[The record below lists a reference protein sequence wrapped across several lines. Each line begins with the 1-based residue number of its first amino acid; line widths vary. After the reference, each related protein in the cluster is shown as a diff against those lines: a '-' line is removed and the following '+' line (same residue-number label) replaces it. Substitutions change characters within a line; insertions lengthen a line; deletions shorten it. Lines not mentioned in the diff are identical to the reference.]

1 MDFSHNIIGEKRMN
15 DGDDITEKCDL
26 KRQCNQITSIAQLY
40 HSHLNSDN
48 HNETLLNKT
57 TLNASNNEYLSQH
70 ITCQAL
76 KKKTFELSNDINSTN
91 MASSMNL
98 FYETFDSYNVT
109 NVNQYQGNKIVLYDS
124 LNKKTSYFVP
134 TVPLSLKN
142 FHDLFHLTGHALSLD
157 LTRNYV
163 TTLTLILDCVQCKTK
178 SCISKTTSEQ
188 RVSHYEDILS
198 NIWKEINLYLDLSF
212 LNFRKNAIFCLRD
225 HSCSVHI
232 YINASVSIN
241 VYEYIVNTLN
251 KSKTN
256 NMQFILQRYEISR
269 MTRVPLPYSTDH
281 SGYIYNLSFQREN
294 EDYDINIVPSVMNYI
309 DFKMQLSNNFK
320 IGKDIILAKI
330 TFNHHG
336 GLTQQLCH
344 DEISREWDITDN
356 METEVLYVITVLKNN
371 QLLESANDHNIT
383 RLSPEFNTEACEIPA
398 FIRSHRNFILES
410 NNQNF
415 QLFVENL
422 LQENYKNCHKNI
434 NHFQQPVYHV
444 RTDATELERDILFT
458 LDSIGRNIARHVYQ
472 INISETNALPLVPQ
486 YEQNEPKDRSM
497 ENHTNFKETYHYL
510 NYLIQ
515 FCHEP
520 DNSAG
525 YAFYV
530 LILSVMYTTQKL
542 MIISNNQQVIFKVI
556 RQAVTAYDTYD
567 NRQLLWILDS
577 LTEVDCM
584 AELGRIFP
592 EPLRILKQLAT
603 SVFMRRR
610 VESRLIND
618 SLISAANDISRE
630 RIKNPNNSTSFVSS
644 TSISYDVLLF
654 DELCR
659 LYLHD
664 ELPLYKHLT
673 DLMLEEI
680 VTTIFRRYL
689 ILFYRNV
696 MNNNVMYIY
705 KDPLYIEYKMSN
717 FVSDTTAN
725 SKLRFMYD
733 KLQMYIIPI
742 FANKNSSITESKCR
756 NLAMK
761 IIKNAWYNYV
771 NEHIPVKNIHFG
783 KYRYFVCTLRG
794 VFNNITGLYMSGI
807 PQLYFENASSFCI
820 LPPTGISDTNIGK
833 YDVYDD
839 QNKYDHEY
847 SGLEENTTCSNE
859 NNNNNISNNSKIKR
873 DNNTHSKSGNAR
885 SSNLNIMATVN
896 NVNGHN
902 YQAQLRI
909 VNDELIIKINNWK
922 NLMYTYLSSQDKL
935 FYLSTM
941 VPGLLKIGESV
952 FDKQTRSLAI
962 NTLTNR
968 ILKDQSLQNEDE
980 LFYLLPVMQY
990 HCIDCDSI
998 IAISHCIDSLIK
1010 EKNFIVTTPSLTNVF
1025 NNLYRSDINI
1035 LYITIGGKRGSQFEY
1050 ERYTNSHDLYEN
1062 MVSSY
1067 SYRPSK
1073 RLLVLAF
1080 IWALMEYYNSDDDI
1094 IRVKFNI
1101 TRRSRNSQ
1109 LLNDSIISSKHEKIS
1124 VTLQGDPFGLIKE
1137 KFDLSQYTCETNENF
1152 RRAFN
1157 ITFQNISSSTVSS
1170 SASLLTSDYDFK
1182 TIALKKDSAGS
1193 NSYTSQKD
1201 KLIMNE
1207 SSQSLDICMYNALLS
1222 ISIIFRFDTKT
1233 IRDYL
1238 EHCTLLFQPFNNCR
1252 KFTLYY
1258 GEPRCGKSF
1267 LANLIIRAAEPS
1279 VFNVLSDLATAAT
1292 AASPS
1297 PDLIKAF
1304 QSYVVCIK
1312 EVRRLEESLLKTIT
1326 GEDHMDQR
1334 DLYKGYQKLTPICFI
1349 FGCSNQIPQ
1358 IEADEAIKDRL
1369 SIFNFTN
1376 RIEPCY
1382 NFREVIDD
1390 NQLLLFINECT
1401 IQPSIEEL
1409 ATSIGLY
1416 NSIYATFC
1424 LTRNKS
1430 GLVIPTIKNRS
1441 SLQIMKKFLIHNSLM
1456 YYVMDL
1462 CGLEVMTGYSVKMDE
1477 LKIRAE
1483 HAIEKSKRALRH
1495 NYQLNDFINDFSQ
1508 HFRKMCNQN
1517 EYSHNDVSIEFLGV
1531 GLPPSDN
1538 SHVNLI
1544 ESVFSQVCSCINE
1557 LDGNGTFS
1565 TSIAQM
1571 RHLIICKVDAVTNA
1585 NNDRKMDYV
1594 TRILLKI
1601 KNVYYKYYNTNE
1613 QRFENIQINEE
1624 N

>member
-1 MDFSHNIIGEKRMN
+1 MDFTNASIGEKRNN
-15 DGDDITEKCDL
+15 DSINVTEKCNF
-26 KRQCNQITSIAQLY
+26 KRQCYDPIAIEKSHHQLY
-40 HSHLNSDN
+40 PSVNNTPLPIEEAQDVGNDDYSREKGAFQASEKNILQHYNTANNANVASQMTSFY
-48 HNETLLNKT
+48 NKFE
-57 TLNASNNEYLSQH
+57 SYH
-70 ITCQAL
+70 IT
-76 KKKTFELSNDINSTN
+76 NINK
-91 MASSMNL
+91 
-98 FYETFDSYNVT
+98 
-109 NVNQYQGNKIVLYDS
+109 YQGSKIVLYDA
-124 LNKKTSYFVP
+124 LNKKNLYFDSNVP
-134 TVPLSLKN
+134 FSLEN
-142 FHDLFHLTGHALSLD
+142 FQDLFHLSGHALYLD

-163 TTLTLILDCVQCKTK
+163 TMLTLVLECLPCKTNT
-178 SCISKTTSEQ
+178 CASKMTSSQ
-188 RVSHYEDILS
+188 YASYLDDILL
-198 NIWKEINLYLDLSF
+198 NLWKEINSHLDLSSIN
-212 LNFRKNAIFCLRD
+212 LQENVVACFRDNG
-225 HSCSVHI
+225 CSVHI
-232 YINASVSIN
+232 YINVSVSIN
-241 VYEYIVNTLN
+241 VYEHIINVLN
-251 KSKTN
+251 KSKSDY
-256 NMQFILQRYEISR
+256 MKPILKRYEISHVS
-269 MTRVPLPYSTDH
+269 RVPLPYSTDH
-281 SGYIYNLSFQREN
+281 DGHIYNLSLQGNHELYN
-294 EDYDINIVPSVMNYI
+294 IDIIPSAVDYI
-309 DFKMQLSNNFK
+309 DFEMQLTNDFN

-330 TFNHHG
+330 VFNHHG
-336 GLTQQLCH
+336 GLTQQLYH
-344 DEISREWDITDN
+344 DEISQEWDITDN
-356 METEVLYVITVLKNN
+356 MEMEVVYVIAILKDCEPSVDSDDGIPK
-371 QLLESANDHNIT
+371 LC
-383 RLSPEFNTEACEIPA
+383 PVFNTAACEIPA

-410 NNQNF
+410 NNRNF
-415 QLFVENL
+415 QQFVQNL
-422 LQENYKNCHKNI
+422 LQENYNKCYRNANSHQ
-434 NHFQQPVYHV
+434 HPLYHV
-444 RTDATELERDILFT
+444 HVDATELERHILLT

-472 INISETNALPLVPQ
+472 IETPITDTFSSNEQTKISPGNSVNFRGVHRYLSYLV
-486 YEQNEPKDRSM
+486 
-497 ENHTNFKETYHYL
+497 
-510 NYLIQ
+510 Q

-530 LILSVMYTTQKL
+530 LVLSVMYTTQKL
-542 MIISNNQQVIFKVI
+542 MINAENQQVIFAMI
-556 RQAVTAYDTYD
+556 RRAITLYDSYD

-577 LTEVDCM
+577 LIKIDCM

-610 VESRLIND
+610 VESRLVND
-618 SLISAANDISRE
+618 ALISAPSDISRE
-630 RIKNPNNSTSFVSS
+630 RIKNPNKTSSLVSS

-771 NEHIPVKNIHFG
+771 NEHIPVKNVHFG

-820 LPPTGISDTNIGK
+820 LPPIGISDTHNNR
-833 YDVYDD
+833 YDNYS
-839 QNKYDHEY
+839 QNTANYEKTNFDKTAGNNNEH
-847 SGLEENTTCSNE
+847 SDSSNE
-859 NNNNNISNNSKIKR
+859 NIDSNNS
-873 DNNTHSKSGNAR
+873 S
-885 SSNLNIMATVN
+885 LNIMATVN

-902 YQAQLRI
+902 YQTQLRI
-909 VNDELIIKINNWK
+909 INDELIIRIDNWK
-922 NLMYTYLSSQDKL
+922 KLIHVYLTSQDQL
-935 FYLSTM
+935 FYLSVM

-952 FDKQTRSLAI
+952 FDKQTRLLAI
-962 NTLTNR
+962 NTITDR
-968 ILKDQSLQNEDE
+968 ILKDRSSKNEDE

-990 HCIDCDSI
+990 HCIDCNSI
-998 IAISHCIDSLIK
+998 MAIARCIDSLIN
-1010 EKNFIVTTPSLTNVF
+1010 EKNFVVTTSSLSNVF
-1025 NNLYRSDINI
+1025 NNLYKSDLNN
-1035 LYITIGGKRGSQFEY
+1035 LYKAIGGKRDSQFDY
-1050 ERYTNSHDLYEN
+1050 EIYTNPNDLFDNIINGFTYH
-1062 MVSSY
+1062 
-1067 SYRPSK
+1067 PHK
-1073 RLLVLAF
+1073 RLFSVAF
-1080 IWALMEYYNSDDDI
+1080 VWSLMEYYNSDEDI
-1094 IRVKFNI
+1094 IRVKFDI
-1101 TRRSRNSQ
+1101 TRRSRNIQ
-1109 LLNDSIISSKHEKIS
+1109 LMRESIMSSKEKKLS
-1124 VTLQGDPFGLIKE
+1124 VTLQGDPFGLTKQ
-1137 KFDLSQYTCETNENF
+1137 KFDLSQFTCETNENF

-1157 ITFQNISSSTVSS
+1157 ITFQRLPSN
-1170 SASLLTSDYDFK
+1170 D
-1182 TIALKKDSAGS
+1182 DSEKADSEKRATGS
-1193 NSYTSQKD
+1193 NSHVKRNKKST
-1201 KLIMNE
+1201 INE
-1207 SSQSLDICMYNALLS
+1207 PVQLLDICMYNALLS

-1233 IRDYL
+1233 ITDYL
-1238 EHCTLLFQPFNNCR
+1238 EHCALLFQPFNNCR

-1390 NQLLLFINECT
+1390 NQLLLYINECT

-1424 LTRNKS
+1424 LTRNKF
-1430 GLVIPTIKNRS
+1430 GLVIPTIKNHS

-1456 YYVMDL
+1456 YYIMDL
-1462 CGLEVMTGYSVKMDE
+1462 CGIEVVTGYSIKMDD
-1477 LKIRAE
+1477 LKYRVE
-1483 HAIEKSKRALRH
+1483 RAIEKSKRATRN
-1495 NYQLNDFINDFSQ
+1495 NYQLNDFISDFSQ
-1508 HFRKMCNQN
+1508 HFRKLCNRN
-1517 EYSHNDVSIEFLGV
+1517 DYSNNDVSIEYIGV
-1531 GLPPSDN
+1531 GLPPTN
-1538 SHVNLI
+1538 ASHVNLI
-1544 ESVFSQVCSCINE
+1544 ESVFGKICGNISELLSENEHCSI
-1557 LDGNGTFS
+1557 
-1565 TSIAQM
+1565 SIPQM
-1571 RHLIICKVDAVTNA
+1571 RDLIIREVSKATNA
-1585 NNDRKMDYV
+1585 ITDRKMEYA

-1601 KNVYYKYYNTNE
+1601 KNAYYKFYNTNE
-1613 QRFENIQINEE
+1613 QRFDRLQIITSE
-1624 N
+1624 